1 MKTGPDQ
8 TCTRLRMTDPAAHIG
23 IKEFLAALNEDI
35 ERLLPA
41 GRNAEKREAD

>member
-8 TCTRLRMTDPAAHIG
+8 TCTGIRMTDLAADVG
-23 IKEFLAALNEDI
+23 VKEFLAALNEDI